1 MKNLKVLDSYY
12 TFYEDFLD
20 IYSSYL
26 SETLNI
32 SIPKT
37 MKHLYLTLMLENYD
51 KLYKFISVFK
61 SERYLLDY
69 KIKLLNIF
77 SELMEEDS
85 HILF

>member
-1 MKNLKVLDSYY
+1 
-12 TFYEDFLD
+12 
-20 IYSSYL
+20 
-26 SETLNI
+26 
-32 SIPKT
+32 